1 MPRKPRPK
9 ALDDMWGQAFAKPGT
24 EIPQGRLVFC
34 DICDQDYTDSD
45 AQGGFI
51 FGSYAYCPSCAAKR
65 LPEIESYGEKGHIRA
80 FCPEGKSFADF
91 VREYRGPDATISVT
105 TFE

>member
-1 MPRKPRPK
+1 MGKNTPDNLKEMWDK
-9 ALDDMWGQAFAKPGT
+9 AWSNPGT
-24 EIPQGRLVFC
+24 EIPQGDVVFC
-34 DICDQDYTDSD
+34 DICDKDYTNLPD
-45 AQGGFI
+45 QGGFI